1 MNRTWARLALAAA
14 GYVLSFVLSFGVV
27 QLRYLFLDPAVVEA
41 SSGMYAFG
49 DLLWGLL
56 LGGLLSLVPT
66 WLLLRALGDD
76 ARLRGLLSWACLA
89 WAATAPVSPVML
101 FLGAGGASRRP
112 LDQALLLL
120 HVLSVL
126 RGVVIPGSLLALG
139 LAWWFCREPAPRGRV
154 AAALALELCGLLG
167 VAAWLAKAL
176 LLR

>member
-1 MNRTWARLALAAA
+1 MGRTRARLALAAT

-49 DLLWGLL
+49 DLLGGLL
-56 LGGLLSLVPT
+56 LGGLFSLVPT
-66 WLLLRALGDD
+66 WFLLRALANDPG
-76 ARLRGLLSWACLA
+76 LQGLLSWAGLA

-101 FLGAGGASRRP
+101 FLGAGGASRGP

-139 LAWWFCREPAPRGRV
+139 LAWWLGREPAPRRRV
-154 AAALALELCGLLG
+154 AAALALELGGLLG

>member
-1 MNRTWARLALAAA
+1 MSRTPARLALVAA
-14 GYVLSFVLSFGVV
+14 GYVLSFVLSFAVV
-27 QLRYLFLDPAVVEA
+27 QLRYVFTDPAVVEA

-66 WLLLRALGDD
+66 WFLLRALGDD
-76 ARLRGLLSWACLA
+76 ARLRGLPSWACLA
-89 WAATAPVSPVML
+89 WAVTAPVSPVVL
-101 FLGAGGASRRP
+101 FLGAGGTSRGA
-112 LDQALLLL
+112 LGQALLLL

-139 LAWWFCREPAPRGRV
+139 LAWWLSREPAPRRRV

-167 VAAWLAKAL
+167 VAAWLTKAL